1 MQENTYKYRFVIGYF
16 RRENMFMVTKRT
28 DADWCDKSLY
38 FFNREHA
45 EAYFRKNIKAFAE
58 IHRKEKLDD
67 IPHMFLFDVN
77 EDGLNVDTFIY

>member
-1 MQENTYKYRFVIGYF
+1 MQENIYKYRFVIGYF

-58 IHRKEKLDD
+58 VHEREKADG
-67 IPHMFLFDVN
+67 IQKMFLFVTN
-77 EDGLNVDTFIY
+77 EENPDIDTFIY